1 MSYEVA
7 TKHNRLSKE
16 QRPNINMKQRQ
27 DSELHP
33 TLFKVSEGHI
43 GQYKKKTPSYNN
55 GHPVVVEGF
64 WTEGGAGQLYSTR
77 EEKEGQNT
85 WKKGR

>member
-16 QRPNINMKQRQ
+16 QRPQINVKQRE
-27 DSELHP
+27 DSELSP
-33 TLFKVSEGHI
+33 TLFKVSEGHFGI
-43 GQYKKKTPSYNN
+43 QKKPSYNN

-64 WTEGGAGQLYSTR
+64 
-77 EEKEGQNT
+77 
-85 WKKGR
+85 